1 MNKIMKLLHLEK
13 TLQQTEDMQKLNLLQ
28 IGKKIQK
35 EEILLLMLFTLII

>member
-28 IGKKIQK
+28 TGKKIQK